1 MCLSACLPSKFVSGM
16 GRRLELSD
24 EHCLPSVA
32 LRMGKGGSAGAK
44 TKKATHCV
52 AFCLSQLLVVLFRYY
67 VCRAGAFF
75 ALANLV
81 LNYLTFA
88 QA

>member
-1 MCLSACLPSKFVSGM
+1 MFNVLPFKSAIGVYPLCSLAGLF
-16 GRRLELSD
+16 
-24 EHCLPSVA
+24 A
-32 LRMGKGGSAGAK
+32 LWEAAGGHK
-44 TKKATHCV
+44 TKKATS
-52 AFCLSQLLVVLFRYY
+52 FGRGLLSESIAGRLFRYY